1 MVQMTEFISGAYLQL
16 PTVVRPDSYKLT
28 KTYRE
33 WFDGP
38 DDWVHL
44 RGIFTATNCSQAW

>member
-1 MVQMTEFISGAYLQL
+1 MLSLVEHQNSYNLGY
-16 PTVVRPDSYKLT
+16 DSYKLT